1 MGWGTGNLGGGSG
14 GLNFKVVGYAT
25 KAELLADTPKENTIG
40 IITTNKITG
49 WMFAAADPAE
59 PVEGMVY
66 ITTGKESGIAFNA
79 LKKNGI
85 MVYPLSAKQYVNDA
99 LVDVTAMSY
108 QDGEWREWVTY
119 ISINETDWSRA
130 IPYPSSNYSHGT
142 YNIADNKLAGRVQNK
157 YQSVAIVRQF
167 DFSNIQQIEFNY
179 SLDKDMGDAGHVL
192 AIISRS
198 NSDASANNKVSNLL
212 ITEVATDKHVVF
224 DVSSVSGTYY
234 LWVGLACWGNLGT
247 VNFEISNLAYV

>member
-1 MGWGTGNLGGGSG
+1 MAIGRTNAGGGGVG
-14 GLNFKVVGYAT
+14 GLNFKVVGGTTQPANPTENMIWVNTSKTITDWVFSAT
-25 KAELLADTPKENTIG
+25 QP
-40 IITTNKITG
+40 
-49 WMFAAADPAE
+49 AAAPGR
-59 PVEGMVY
+59 VW
-66 ITTGKESGIAFNA
+66 ISTGAASNFEFNA

-85 MVYPLSAKQYVNDA
+85 MVYPMSAKQYVNDA

-108 QDGEWREWVTY
+108 QDREWREWVTY

-142 YNIADNKLAGRVQNK
+142 YNIADNKLAGRVQNQ

-179 SLDKDMGDAGHVL
+179 SLDKDMGTAGHVL

-198 NSDASANNKVSNLL
+198 NSDASASNRVSNLL
-212 ITEVATDKHVVF
+212 LTEVATDKHVVF

-234 LWVGLACWGNLGT
+234 LWLGLANWGLSST
-247 VNFEISNLAYV
+247 VNFEISKLKFV

>member
-1 MGWGTGNLGGGSG
+1 MAIGRTNAGGGGVG
-14 GLNFKVVGYAT
+14 GLNFKVVGGTTQPANPTENMIWVNTSETIADWVFSAT
-25 KAELLADTPKENTIG
+25 QPT
-40 IITTNKITG
+40 
-49 WMFAAADPAE
+49 AADGR
-59 PVEGMVY
+59 VW
-66 ITTGKESGIAFNA
+66 ISTGAASNFSFNA
-79 LKKNGI
+79 LKKNGLI
-85 MVYPLSAKQYVNDA
+85 VCPMSAKQYVNYA

-130 IPYPSSNYSHGT
+130 IPYPSSSYSHGT
-142 YNIADNKLAGRVQNK
+142 YNIADNKLAGSVQNK

-179 SLDKDMGDAGHVL
+179 SLDKDMGTAGHVL

-198 NSDASANNKVSNLL
+198 NSDASASNRVSNLL
-212 ITEVATDKHVVF
+212 LTEVATDKHVVF

-234 LWVGLACWGNLGT
+234 LWLGLANWGLSST
-247 VNFEISNLAYV
+247 VNFEISKLKFV